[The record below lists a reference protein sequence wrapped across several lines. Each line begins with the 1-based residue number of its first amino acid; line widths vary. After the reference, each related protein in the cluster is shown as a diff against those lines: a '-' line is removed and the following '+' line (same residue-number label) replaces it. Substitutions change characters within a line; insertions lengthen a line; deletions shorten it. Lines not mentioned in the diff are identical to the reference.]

1 MPVVAIRGREVIVDE
16 PAIASSA
23 AFPAAFYWT
32 DVLMIL
38 LVAIRGLLRVVAVG
52 VPVAA
57 IWRSGH
63 CKTNGSLSLI
73 KLDFIFFL
81 LLRLTNI
88 KRDFSVP
95 GASTRHK

>member
-1 MPVVAIRGREVIVDE
+1 MAVITIGGREIFVGKPI
-16 PAIASSA
+16 ITSSA
-23 AFPAAFYWT
+23 AFPTPFYRA
-32 DVLMIL
+32 DVLIIL
-38 LVAIRGLLRVVAVG
+38 LVAVRLLLRIVAVG

-73 KLDFIFFL
+73 KLGFIFFL

-88 KRDFSVP
+88 KRTFSP
-95 GASTRHK
+95 QSFNT